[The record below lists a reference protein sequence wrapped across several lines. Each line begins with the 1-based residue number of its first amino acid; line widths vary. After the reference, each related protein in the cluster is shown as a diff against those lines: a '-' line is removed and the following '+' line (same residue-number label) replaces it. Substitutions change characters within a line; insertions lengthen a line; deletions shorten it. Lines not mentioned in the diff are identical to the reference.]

1 MKVYASLTKIY
12 DSPAKDLRF
21 EVLNELKNLSSRCDS
36 NCLYHTLNVQLKLK
50 EDIYNVR

>member
-1 MKVYASLTKIY
+1 MKVYGDIHSIGDEPRRCY
-12 DSPAKDLRF
+12 VF